1 MGIRRGSGPAGGPLL
16 LVNAHLDTVFPEGTD
31 VKVKRQ
37 GTRLMAPGIGDDT
50 RGLALILALVRT
62 LDAAKFTTPGDI
74 LFAGNVGEE
83 GEGDLRGIKF
93 LLKTG
98 KYKDRIKQVLAI
110 DGNESNGI
118 TRGGLGSRRYR
129 VTFKGPGGHSY
140 GAFGLVNPAFAMG
153 GAIAKFARLEV
164 PTKPK
169 TTFNVGVVRGGT
181 SVNSIPAEV
190 SMDVDMR
197 SEACSELNRLD
208 QEFLAVVR
216 QAVDE
221 ENRTRSTKE
230 GRVEADPKIIGERP
244 CGETRAGRA
253 DRPGGGRR
261 DQGLR
266 FDAGVLHQ
274 QHRRQHPDEPGH
286 PGRDDRPRRTRRP
299 GARARRMGRCRSRS
313 QRQERSGGARDAP
326 RRRRR
331 RMIRSR
337 RSFMEVSMKR
347 WLATLVVFARLYGRR
362 PRRCHHRPDD
372 DGGRRN
378 GGDGARRH
386 SDADDDHAR
395 EGHAVAHR
403 DGCRRAMSVI
413 TIADLTTKQIIVLR
427 PDQKT
432 ATIAIAAPAPTT
444 SRRRPRRRRRSPW
457 TVPSTPT
464 GKSQADRRDQMRRI
478 HLHHHDGLERDHRRA
493 DAAGSRRDDAGRED
507 DHGRVDVG
515 GQGRTG
521 SRRVRRLPEGIRLE
535 RHGCARRRA
544 PPASTSRGWTRS

>member
-1 MGIRRGSGPAGGPLL
+1 MDQFSHESAASVPNTFGLMMLRMRIAILSAALAASFVPAAAAQSPDATVRGLLDGPKFKQATAFIQSDQDRFVRELIALTEIPAPPFKEQARAKAYMEMLRQVGLADVEMDPEGNVTGIRRGTAPAGGPLL

-37 GTRLMAPGIGDDT
+37 GTRLMAPGNGDDT

-62 LDAAKFTTPGDI
+62 LDAAKFTTAGDI

-98 KYKDRIKQVLAI
+98 KYKGRITQVVAI

-181 SVNSIPAEV
+181 SINSIPAEV

-208 QEFLAVVR
+208 QEFLAVVA

-230 GRVEADPKIIGERP
+230 GRLEADPKVIGERP
-244 CGETRAGRA
+244 CGETAMDARIVQTAAAAVKAFGLTPVFSISSTDA
-253 DRPGGGRR
+253 NIPMSLGIPAVTIGHGGPGG
-261 DQGLR
+261 
-266 FDAGVLHQ
+266 
-274 QHRRQHPDEPGH
+274 RQHAPDEWADLDP
-286 PGRDDRPRRTRRP
+286 
-299 GARARRMGRCRSRS
+299 AANVKNV
-313 QRQERSGGARDAP
+313 QVA
-326 RRRRR
+326 
-331 RMIRSR
+331 
-337 RSFMEVSMKR
+337 
-347 WLATLVVFARLYGRR
+347 LATIL
-362 PRRCHHRPDD
+362 
-372 DGGRRN
+372 
-378 GGDGARRH
+378 
-386 SDADDDHAR
+386 
-395 EGHAVAHR
+395 AVA
-403 DGCRRAMSVI
+403 
-413 TIADLTTKQIIVLR
+413 
-427 PDQKT
+427 
-432 ATIAIAAPAPTT
+432 
-444 SRRRPRRRRRSPW
+444 
-457 TVPSTPT
+457 
-464 GKSQADRRDQMRRI
+464 
-478 HLHHHDGLERDHRRA
+478 
-493 DAAGSRRDDAGRED
+493 
-507 DHGRVDVG
+507 G
-515 GQGRTG
+515 GG
-521 SRRVRRLPEGIRLE
+521 
-535 RHGCARRRA
+535 
-544 PPASTSRGWTRS
+544 

>member
-1 MGIRRGSGPAGGPLL
+1 MDPEGNVMGIRRGSGPAGGPLL
-16 LVNAHLDTVFPEGTD
+16 LVNAHLDTVFPAGTD

-50 RGLALILALVRT
+50 RGLALLLALVRT

-93 LLKTG
+93 LLKSG
-98 KYKDRIKQVLAI
+98 KYKDRIKQVLAV
-110 DGNESNGI
+110 DGNESHGI

-208 QEFLAVVR
+208 QEFLAVVG

-244 CGETRAGRA
+244 CGETPLDAPIVQAVAAAIKAFNLSPVFSISSTDANIPMSLGIPAVTIGRGGPGGRA
-253 DRPGGGRR
+253 
-261 DQGLR
+261 
-266 FDAGVLHQ
+266 HS
-274 QHRRQHPDEPGH
+274 PDEWADVDP
-286 PGRDDRPRRTRRP
+286 
-299 GARARRMGRCRSRS
+299 AANAMNV
-313 QRQERSGGARDAP
+313 QVA
-326 RRRRR
+326 
-331 RMIRSR
+331 
-337 RSFMEVSMKR
+337 
-347 WLATLVVFARLYGRR
+347 LATLL
-362 PRRCHHRPDD
+362 
-372 DGGRRN
+372 
-378 GGDGARRH
+378 
-386 SDADDDHAR
+386 
-395 EGHAVAHR
+395 AVA
-403 DGCRRAMSVI
+403 
-413 TIADLTTKQIIVLR
+413 
-427 PDQKT
+427 
-432 ATIAIAAPAPTT
+432 
-444 SRRRPRRRRRSPW
+444 
-457 TVPSTPT
+457 
-464 GKSQADRRDQMRRI
+464 
-478 HLHHHDGLERDHRRA
+478 
-493 DAAGSRRDDAGRED
+493 
-507 DHGRVDVG
+507 G
-515 GQGRTG
+515 GG
-521 SRRVRRLPEGIRLE
+521 
-535 RHGCARRRA
+535 
-544 PPASTSRGWTRS
+544 